1 MKTDK
6 SLDILIAK
14 AHKEIFQ
21 FSYNKYLYSVD
32 DLVKYGLS
40 SKIPHLIKL
49 NKQVE
54 KVSIT
59 NLAGYPLLHVKFKT
73 NKKSKSLSS

>member
-32 DLVKYGLS
+32 DLIEYGLGA
-40 SKIPHLIKL
+40 KIPHLIKL

-54 KVSIT
+54 KVT
-59 NLAGYPLLHVKFKT
+59 VRNMAGYPLLHVKFKT